1 VTSCGIRSDSVQKR
15 NRLRQISAFCGRC
28 QAREPPL
35 AFEQPILYDDV
46 VNTQEATGKEVRVQ
60 AAGKIALVTGAA
72 RRVGKIIALTLADCG
87 AHVVITYNTSE
98 AEAQATL
105 RDIEIRGVQGMALQ
119 GNITRSGDV
128 DTIVGQVIERFGRI
142 DILVNNASNY
152 YRTPFATLTE
162 AQWDDLVETNLKGT
176 FLVSKR
182 VGDEM
187 LKAGGGK
194 IINLA
199 DWAGF
204 RPYKDYIPYCV
215 AKAGVIALTTALA
228 KTLAPHIQV
237 NAVAPGP
244 VLLPEDF
251 SESLRGAIVQATPLK
266 RIGTPEDVAQTVL
279 FLVEGSDFITGAI
292 IPVDGGR
299 LIA

>member
-1 VTSCGIRSDSVQKR
+1 MIT
-15 NRLRQISAFCGRC
+15 
-28 QAREPPL
+28 PP
-35 AFEQPILYDDV
+35 AIKGM
-46 VNTQEATGKEVRVQ
+46 TRKEVGVQ

-72 RRVGKIIALTLADCG
+72 RRVGKAIALALADRG
-87 AHVVITYNTSE
+87 AHVVITYNTSGVE
-98 AEAQATL
+98 ALATL
-105 RDIEIRGVQGMALQ
+105 QEIEARGVQGMALQ
-119 GNITRSGDV
+119 GNIMHSGDV
-128 DTIVGQVIERFGRI
+128 DILVREVINRFDRI

-152 YRTPFATLTE
+152 YKTPFETLNE
-162 AQWDDLVETNLKGT
+162 EQWDDLVGTNLKGT
-176 FLVSKR
+176 FLMSKR

-187 LKAGGGK
+187 LKVGLGK

-215 AKAGVIALTTALA
+215 AKAGVIALTKALA

-244 VLLPEDF
+244 VMLPEDF
-251 SESLRGAIVQATPLK
+251 SDNLRQAVVRATPLK
-266 RIGTPEDVAQTVL
+266 RIGTPEDIARTVV

>member
-1 VTSCGIRSDSVQKR
+1 MGIDAVYNHRR
-15 NRLRQISAFCGRC
+15 ERGASALCPEGS
-28 QAREPPL
+28 ASL
-35 AFEQPILYDDV
+35 AFRYRIVYH
-46 VNTQEATGKEVRVQ
+46 EATSQNRALRKEVRVQ
-60 AAGKIALVTGAA
+60 AAGKVALVTGAA
-72 RRVGKIIALTLADCG
+72 RRVGKTIALALADRG
-87 AHVVITYNTSE
+87 AHVVITYNSS
-98 AEAQATL
+98 AVEAQATL
-105 RDIEIRGVQGMALQ
+105 AEIEALGVQGMALQ
-119 GNITRSGDV
+119 GNITRHNDV
-128 DTIVGQVIERFGRI
+128 DVFVQRAIARFGRI

-152 YRTPFATLTE
+152 YQTPFDTLTE
-162 AQWDDLVETNLKGT
+162 AQWDDLVGTNLKGT

-187 LKAGGGK
+187 LKAGSGK

-204 RPYKDYIPYCV
+204 RPYKDYLPYCV
-215 AKAGVIALTTALA
+215 AKAGVIALTKALA

-244 VLLPEDF
+244 VMLPEEF
-251 SESLRGAIVQATPLK
+251 SDSQRQAIIRATPLK
-266 RIGTPEDVAQTVL
+266 RIGSPRDVAQTVV
-279 FLVEGSDFITGAI
+279 FLVEGSDFLTGAI

>member
-1 VTSCGIRSDSVQKR
+1 MMSSTRT
-15 NRLRQISAFCGRC
+15 A
-28 QAREPPL
+28 PL
-35 AFEQPILYDDV
+35 AFGQPIVYDDAASD
-46 VNTQEATGKEVRVQ
+46 QETTGKEVRVQ
-60 AAGKIALVTGAA
+60 AGGKIALVTGAA
-72 RRVGKIIALTLADCG
+72 KRVGKAIALALADRG
-87 AHVVITYNTSE
+87 AHVVITYNTSA
-98 AEAQATL
+98 AEALVTL
-105 RDIEIRGVQGMALQ
+105 REIEARGVQGMALK
-119 GNITRSGDV
+119 GNITRRGDV
-128 DTIVGQVIERFGRI
+128 DSMVRQVIERFGRI

-152 YRTPFATLTE
+152 YKTPFETLTE
-162 AQWDDLVETNLKGT
+162 EQWDDLVGTNLKGT

-182 VGDEM
+182 VGDAM
-187 LKAGGGK
+187 LKTGVGK

-204 RPYKDYIPYCV
+204 RPYKDYLPYCV
-215 AKAGVIALTTALA
+215 AKAGVIALTMALA

-244 VLLPEDF
+244 VLLPEGF
-251 SESLRGAIVQATPLK
+251 SERLREAIVQATPLK
-266 RIGTPEDVAQTVL
+266 RIGTPDDVAQTVV

>member
-1 VTSCGIRSDSVQKR
+1 
-15 NRLRQISAFCGRC
+15 
-28 QAREPPL
+28 
-35 AFEQPILYDDV
+35 
-46 VNTQEATGKEVRVQ
+46 
-60 AAGKIALVTGAA
+60 
-72 RRVGKIIALTLADCG
+72 
-87 AHVVITYNTSE
+87 
-98 AEAQATL
+98 
-105 RDIEIRGVQGMALQ
+105 MALK
-119 GNITRSGDV
+119 GNITRSDDV
-128 DTIVGQVIERFGRI
+128 EAIVNQVLTHFGCV

-152 YRTPFATLTE
+152 YKTPFDTLTE
-162 AQWDDLVETNLKGT
+162 EQWDDLLGTNLKGT

-182 VGDEM
+182 VGHEM
-187 LKAGGGK
+187 LKTGTGK

-237 NAVAPGP
+237 NAVAPGA
-244 VLLPEDF
+244 VLLPEDC
-251 SESLRGAIVQATPLK
+251 SDSLRQAIVQATPLK
-266 RIGTPEDVAQTVL
+266 RLGTPGDIAQTVV
-279 FLVEGSDFITGAI
+279 FLVEGSDFITGVT

>member
-1 VTSCGIRSDSVQKR
+1 MLGRR
-15 NRLRQISAFCGRC
+15 RQ
-28 QAREPPL
+28 ELLL
-35 AFEQPILYDDV
+35 AFMHSFVYDDAANSPAMTV
-46 VNTQEATGKEVRVQ
+46 KEVCVQ
-60 AAGKIALVTGAA
+60 AVGKIALVTGAA
-72 RRVGKIIALTLADCG
+72 RRVGKAIALALADRG
-87 AHVVITYNTSE
+87 AHVVITYNTSG
-98 AEAQATL
+98 AEALATL
-105 RDIEIRGVQGMALQ
+105 REIEARGVQGLAVQ
-119 GNITRSGDV
+119 GNITRSSDV
-128 DTIVGQVIERFGRI
+128 DTIVLQAIERFGRI

-152 YRTPFATLTE
+152 YKTPFDTLTE
-162 AQWDDLVETNLKGT
+162 EQWDDLVGTNLKGT

-187 LKAGGGK
+187 LRAGAGK

-204 RPYKDYIPYCV
+204 RPYKDYLPYCV

-244 VLLPEDF
+244 VMLPEGF
-251 SESLRGAIVQATPLK
+251 SDHLREAIVRATPLK
-266 RIGTPEDVAQTVL
+266 RIGAPSDIAQTVV
-279 FLVEGSDFITGAI
+279 FLVEGSDFITGAV

>member
-1 VTSCGIRSDSVQKR
+1 MMDAASY
-15 NRLRQISAFCGRC
+15 GR
-28 QAREPPL
+28 
-35 AFEQPILYDDV
+35 
-46 VNTQEATGKEVRVQ
+46 TTGKEVGVQ

-72 RRVGKIIALTLADCG
+72 RRVGKAIALTLADRG
-87 AHVVITYNTSE
+87 AHVIITYNNSG
-98 AEAQATL
+98 AEAIATL
-105 RDIEIRGVQGMALQ
+105 REIEARGVQGMALQ
-119 GNITRSGDV
+119 GNITRNSDV
-128 DTIVGQVIERFGRI
+128 NAIVHQVIERFGRI
-142 DILVNNASNY
+142 DVLVNNASNY
-152 YRTPFATLTE
+152 YQTPFETLTE
-162 AQWDDLVETNLKGT
+162 EQWDDLVGTNLKGT

-187 LKAGGGK
+187 LKVGSGK

-215 AKAGVIALTTALA
+215 AKAGVIALTQALA
-228 KTLAPHIQV
+228 KALAPHIQV
-237 NAVAPGP
+237 NAIAPGP

-251 SESLRGAIVQATPLK
+251 SDNLREAIVRATPLK
-266 RIGTPEDVAQTVL
+266 RIGSPTDIAQTVV

>member
-1 VTSCGIRSDSVQKR
+1 M
-15 NRLRQISAFCGRC
+15 
-28 QAREPPL
+28 
-35 AFEQPILYDDV
+35 YDNAAND
-46 VNTQEATGKEVRVQ
+46 QETTGKEVRVQ

-72 RRVGKIIALTLADCG
+72 RRVGKAIALALADRG
-87 AHVVITYNTSE
+87 AHVVITYNTSRDE
-98 AEAQATL
+98 ALATL
-105 RDIEIRGVQGMALQ
+105 GEIEARGVQGLALQ
-119 GNITRSGDV
+119 ANITRRGDV
-128 DTIVGQVIERFGRI
+128 DAVVRQVLERFGRI

-152 YRTPFATLTE
+152 YKTPFETLSE
-162 AQWDDLVETNLKGT
+162 EQWDDLLGTNLKGT

-187 LKAGGGK
+187 LKAGAGK

-204 RPYKDYIPYCV
+204 RPYKDYLPYCV

-228 KTLAPHIQV
+228 KTLAPQIQV

-251 SESLRGAIVQATPLK
+251 SDSLRQAVVRATPLK
-266 RIGTPEDVAQTVL
+266 RIGAPSDIAQTVV

>member
-1 VTSCGIRSDSVQKR
+1 
-15 NRLRQISAFCGRC
+15 
-28 QAREPPL
+28 
-35 AFEQPILYDDV
+35 
-46 VNTQEATGKEVRVQ
+46 VQ
-60 AAGKIALVTGAA
+60 AADKIAFVTGAA
-72 RRVGKIIALTLADCG
+72 RRVGKAIALALADRG
-87 AHVVITYNTSE
+87 AHVVITYNTS
-98 AEAQATL
+98 ATEAQATL
-105 RDIEIRGVQGMALQ
+105 REITARGVQGMALQ
-119 GNITRSGDV
+119 GNITRRDEV
-128 DTIVGQVIERFGRI
+128 NAVVQHVIARFGRI

-152 YRTPFATLTE
+152 YKTPFDTLTE
-162 AQWDDLVETNLKGT
+162 VQWDDLVGTNLKGT

-187 LKAGGGK
+187 LKAGAGK

-204 RPYKDYIPYCV
+204 RPYKDYLPYCV
-215 AKAGVIALTTALA
+215 AKAGVIALTKALA
-228 KTLAPHIQV
+228 KTLAPQIQV

-244 VLLPEDF
+244 VMLPEDF
-251 SESLRGAIVQATPLK
+251 NDSQREAVVRATPLK
-266 RIGTPEDVAQTVL
+266 RIGSSSDIAQTVL

>member
-1 VTSCGIRSDSVQKR
+1 MV
-15 NRLRQISAFCGRC
+15 
-28 QAREPPL
+28 
-35 AFEQPILYDDV
+35 YDAT
-46 VNTQEATGKEVRVQ
+46 NTQETTGKEVRVQ
-60 AAGKIALVTGAA
+60 AGGKIALVTGAA
-72 RRVGKIIALTLADCG
+72 RRVGKAIALTLANRG

-98 AEAQATL
+98 AEALATL
-105 RDIEIRGVQGMALQ
+105 GEIEARGVQGMALK
-119 GNITRSGDV
+119 GNITRRGDV
-128 DTIVGQVIERFGRI
+128 DGIVRQVIERFGRI

-152 YRTPFATLTE
+152 YQTPFDTLTE
-162 AQWDDLVETNLKGT
+162 AQWDDLVGTNLKGT

-187 LKAGGGK
+187 LKAGSGK

-215 AKAGVIALTTALA
+215 AKAGVIALTKALA

-244 VLLPEDF
+244 VMPSEDF
-251 SESLRGAIVQATPLK
+251 SDSQRQAIIRATPLK
-266 RIGTPEDVAQTVL
+266 RIGSPRDVAQTVV
-279 FLVEGSDFITGAI
+279 FLVEGSDFLTGAI

>member
-1 VTSCGIRSDSVQKR
+1 M
-15 NRLRQISAFCGRC
+15 
-28 QAREPPL
+28 
-35 AFEQPILYDDV
+35 YDEV
-46 VNTQEATGKEVRVQ
+46 VNDQEITGKGVRVQ
-60 AAGKIALVTGAA
+60 AVGKIALVTGAA
-72 RRVGKIIALTLADCG
+72 RRVGKAIALALAERG
-87 AHVVITYNTSE
+87 THVVITYHRSG

-105 RDIEIRGVQGMALQ
+105 REIEARGVQGLALQ
-119 GNITRSGDV
+119 GNITHNSDV
-128 DTIVGQVIERFGRI
+128 DGIVRQVIARFGRI

-152 YRTPFATLTE
+152 YKTPFETLTE
-162 AQWDDLVETNLKGT
+162 EQWDDLVGTNLKGT

-187 LKAGGGK
+187 LKSGAGK

-204 RPYKDYIPYCV
+204 RPYRDYIPYCV
-215 AKAGVIALTTALA
+215 AKAGVIALTSALA

-251 SESLRGAIVQATPLK
+251 SERLRESIVQATPLK
-266 RIGTPEDVAQTVL
+266 RIGTPDDVAQTVV

>member
-1 VTSCGIRSDSVQKR
+1 M
-15 NRLRQISAFCGRC
+15 
-28 QAREPPL
+28 
-35 AFEQPILYDDV
+35 YDNAAND
-46 VNTQEATGKEVRVQ
+46 QETTGKEVRVQ
-60 AAGKIALVTGAA
+60 AGGRIALVTGAA
-72 RRVGKIIALTLADCG
+72 RRVGKAIALALADRG
-87 AHVVITYNTSE
+87 AHVVITYNTSGDE
-98 AEAQATL
+98 ALATL
-105 RDIEIRGVQGMALQ
+105 GEIEARGVQGLALQ
-119 GNITRSGDV
+119 ANITRRGDV
-128 DTIVGQVIERFGRI
+128 DAVVRQVLERFGRI

-152 YRTPFATLTE
+152 YKTPFETLSE
-162 AQWDDLVETNLKGT
+162 EQWDDLLGTNLKGT

-187 LKAGGGK
+187 LKTGAGK

-204 RPYKDYIPYCV
+204 RPYKDYLPYCV

-228 KTLAPHIQV
+228 KTLAPQIQV

-251 SESLRGAIVQATPLK
+251 SDSLRQAVVRATPLK
-266 RIGTPEDVAQTVL
+266 RIGAPSDIAQTVV

>member
-1 VTSCGIRSDSVQKR
+1 VTPHGFWT
-15 NRLRQISAFCGRC
+15 LL
-28 QAREPPL
+28 PL
-35 AFEQPILYDDV
+35 AFVHLIMYDNAAND
-46 VNTQEATGKEVRVQ
+46 QETTGKEVHVQ
-60 AAGKIALVTGAA
+60 AGGKVALVTGAA
-72 RRVGKIIALTLADCG
+72 RRVGKAIALALADRG
-87 AHVVITYNTSE
+87 AHVVITYNSSG
-98 AEAQATL
+98 AEALATL
-105 RDIEIRGVQGMALQ
+105 GEIEARGVQGLALQ
-119 GNITRSGDV
+119 GNITHSGDV
-128 DTIVGQVIERFGRI
+128 DAIVRRVIERFGRI

-152 YRTPFATLTE
+152 YKTPFETLTE
-162 AQWDDLVETNLKGT
+162 EQWDDLVGTNLKGT

-187 LKAGGGK
+187 LKTGAGK

-204 RPYKDYIPYCV
+204 RPYKDYLPYCV

-251 SESLRGAIVQATPLK
+251 SDTLRQAVVQATPLK
-266 RIGTPEDVAQTVL
+266 RIGTPNDIAQTVV
-279 FLVEGSDFITGAI
+279 FLVEGSDFITGAT

>member
-1 VTSCGIRSDSVQKR
+1 M
-15 NRLRQISAFCGRC
+15 
-28 QAREPPL
+28 
-35 AFEQPILYDDV
+35 
-46 VNTQEATGKEVRVQ
+46 Q

-72 RRVGKIIALTLADCG
+72 RRVGKAIALALADRG
-87 AHVVITYNTSE
+87 AHVVITYNTSGVE
-98 AEAQATL
+98 ALATL
-105 RDIEIRGVQGMALQ
+105 QEIEARGVQGMALQ

-128 DTIVGQVIERFGRI
+128 DVIVEEVIKRFDRI

-152 YRTPFATLTE
+152 YKTPFETLNE
-162 AQWDDLVETNLKGT
+162 GQWDDLVGTNLKGT

-187 LKAGGGK
+187 LKAGLGK

-199 DWAGF
+199 DWAGL

-215 AKAGVIALTTALA
+215 AKAGVIALTKALA

-244 VLLPEDF
+244 VMLPEDF
-251 SESLRGAIVQATPLK
+251 SDNLRQAVVRATPLK
-266 RIGTPEDVAQTVL
+266 RIGTPEDIARTVL

>member
-1 VTSCGIRSDSVQKR
+1 
-15 NRLRQISAFCGRC
+15 
-28 QAREPPL
+28 
-35 AFEQPILYDDV
+35 
-46 VNTQEATGKEVRVQ
+46 
-60 AAGKIALVTGAA
+60 
-72 RRVGKIIALTLADCG
+72 
-87 AHVVITYNTSE
+87 
-98 AEAQATL
+98 
-105 RDIEIRGVQGMALQ
+105 LQ

-128 DTIVGQVIERFGRI
+128 EAIVRQAVERFGRI

-152 YRTPFATLTE
+152 YKTPFETLTE
-162 AQWDDLVETNLKGT
+162 AQWDDLVGTNLKGT
-176 FLVSKR
+176 FLVCKR

-187 LKAGGGK
+187 LRMGAGK

-204 RPYKDYIPYCV
+204 RPYKDYLPYCV

-228 KTLAPHIQV
+228 KTLAPQIQV

-251 SESLRGAIVQATPLK
+251 SETLRQAVIQATPLK
-266 RIGTPEDVAQTVL
+266 RLGKPEDIAQTIV

>member
-1 VTSCGIRSDSVQKR
+1 MYDRVAD
-15 NRLRQISAFCGRC
+15 
-28 QAREPPL
+28 
-35 AFEQPILYDDV
+35 EQGTIG
-46 VNTQEATGKEVRVQ
+46 EEVLVQ

-72 RRVGKIIALTLADCG
+72 RRVGKAIALALADRG
-87 AHVVITYNTSE
+87 AHVVITYHTSE
-98 AEAQATL
+98 AEARATL
-105 RDIEIRGVQGMALQ
+105 GEITARGVQGLALM
-119 GNITRSGDV
+119 GNITRSSDV
-128 DTIVGQVIERFGRI
+128 DAIVRQVIERFGRI

-152 YRTPFATLTE
+152 YKTPFETLTE
-162 AQWDDLVETNLKGT
+162 EEWDDLVGTNLKGT

-187 LKAGGGK
+187 LKTAAGK

-251 SESLRGAIVQATPLK
+251 SDSVRQAIVQATPLK
-266 RIGTPEDVAQTVL
+266 RIGTPDDIAQTVV
-279 FLVEGSDFITGAI
+279 FLVEGSDFITGAT

>member
-1 VTSCGIRSDSVQKR
+1 MYDKLADVQEG
-15 NRLRQISAFCGRC
+15 N
-28 QAREPPL
+28 
-35 AFEQPILYDDV
+35 
-46 VNTQEATGKEVRVQ
+46 GKEVHVR

-72 RRVGKIIALTLADCG
+72 RRVGKAIALALADRG
-87 AHVVITYNTSE
+87 AHVVITYNSSG
-98 AEAQATL
+98 AEALATL
-105 RDIEIRGVQGMALQ
+105 GEIEARGVQGLALQ

-128 DTIVGQVIERFGRI
+128 DGIVRQVIERFGRI

-152 YRTPFATLTE
+152 YKTPFATLTE
-162 AQWDDLVETNLKGT
+162 EQWDDLVGTNLKGT
-176 FLVSKR
+176 FLVCKR

-187 LKAGGGK
+187 LKTGAGK
-194 IINLA
+194 ITNLA

-228 KTLAPHIQV
+228 KTLAPQIQV

-251 SESLRGAIVQATPLK
+251 SDALRQAVVLATPLQ
-266 RIGTPEDVAQTVL
+266 RIGTPDDIAQAVV
-279 FLVEGSDFITGAI
+279 FLVEGSDFITGAV

>member
-1 VTSCGIRSDSVQKR
+1 VIPTR
-15 NRLRQISAFCGRC
+15 ISGTAS
-28 QAREPPL
+28 L
-35 AFEQPILYDDV
+35 AFVHLIMYDNPADD
-46 VNTQEATGKEVRVQ
+46 QETSRKEVHVQ
-60 AAGKIALVTGAA
+60 AGGKIALVTGAA
-72 RRVGKIIALTLADCG
+72 RRVGKAIALALADRG
-87 AHVVITYNTSE
+87 AHVVITYNSSG
-98 AEAQATL
+98 AEALATL
-105 RDIEIRGVQGMALQ
+105 GEIEARGVQGLALQ

-128 DTIVGQVIERFGRI
+128 DSMVRQVMERFGRI

-152 YRTPFATLTE
+152 YKTPFKTLTE
-162 AQWDDLVETNLKGT
+162 EQWDDLVGTNLKGT
-176 FLVSKR
+176 FLVCKR

-187 LKAGGGK
+187 LKTGAGK

-204 RPYKDYIPYCV
+204 RPYKDYLPYCV

-228 KTLAPHIQV
+228 KTLAPQIQV

-251 SESLRGAIVQATPLK
+251 SDTLRQAVVQATPLK
-266 RIGTPEDVAQTVL
+266 RIGTPIDIAQTVV
-279 FLVEGSDFITGAI
+279 FLVEGSDFITGAT

>member
-1 VTSCGIRSDSVQKR
+1 MQLIM
-15 NRLRQISAFCGRC
+15 
-28 QAREPPL
+28 
-35 AFEQPILYDDV
+35 YDNPAEDQ
-46 VNTQEATGKEVRVQ
+46 TTTGKEDPVQ
-60 AAGKIALVTGAA
+60 AGGKIAVVTGAA
-72 RRVGKIIALTLADCG
+72 RRVGRAIALALAERG
-87 AHVVITYNTSE
+87 AHVVITYNTSR
-98 AEAQATL
+98 AEAFATL
-105 RDIEIRGVQGMALQ
+105 GEIEARGVHGLALQ
-119 GNITRSGDV
+119 GDITRSGDV
-128 DTIVGQVIERFGRI
+128 DAIVRQVIQRFGRI

-152 YRTPFATLTE
+152 YKTPFETLTE
-162 AQWDDLVETNLKGT
+162 EQWDDLVGTNLKGT

-182 VGDEM
+182 VGDVM
-187 LKAGGGK
+187 LKAGAGK

-199 DWAGF
+199 DWAGV

-228 KTLAPHIQV
+228 KTLAPQIQV

-251 SESLRGAIVQATPLK
+251 SDALRQAVVQATPLK
-266 RIGTPEDVAQTVL
+266 RIGTPDDIAQTVV

>member
-1 VTSCGIRSDSVQKR
+1 M
-15 NRLRQISAFCGRC
+15 
-28 QAREPPL
+28 
-35 AFEQPILYDDV
+35 YDNAAND
-46 VNTQEATGKEVRVQ
+46 QETAGKEVRVQ
-60 AAGKIALVTGAA
+60 AGGKIALVTGAA
-72 RRVGKIIALTLADCG
+72 RRVGKAIALALADRG
-87 AHVVITYNTSE
+87 AHVVITYNTSGDE
-98 AEAQATL
+98 ALATL
-105 RDIEIRGVQGMALQ
+105 GEIEARGVQGLALQ
-119 GNITRSGDV
+119 ANITRRGDV
-128 DTIVGQVIERFGRI
+128 DAVVRQVLERFGRI

-152 YRTPFATLTE
+152 YKTPFETLSE
-162 AQWDDLVETNLKGT
+162 EQWDDLVGTNLKGT

-187 LKAGGGK
+187 LKTGAGK

-204 RPYKDYIPYCV
+204 RPYKDYLPYCV

-228 KTLAPHIQV
+228 KTLAPQIQV

-251 SESLRGAIVQATPLK
+251 SDSLRQAVVRATPLK
-266 RIGTPEDVAQTVL
+266 RIGAPSDIAQTVV

>member
-1 VTSCGIRSDSVQKR
+1 LTPEGFWALQLLAFVGSIMYDSV
-15 NRLRQISAFCGRC
+15 AD
-28 QAREPPL
+28 
-35 AFEQPILYDDV
+35 EQGMI
-46 VNTQEATGKEVRVQ
+46 GKEVRVQ

-72 RRVGKIIALTLADCG
+72 RRVGRAIALALADRG
-87 AHVVITYNTSE
+87 AHVAITYHTSE
-98 AEAQATL
+98 AEALATL
-105 RDIEIRGVQGMALQ
+105 AEIEARGVQGLALM
-119 GNITRSGDV
+119 GNITRSSDV
-128 DTIVGQVIERFGRI
+128 DAMVRQVIERFGRI

-152 YRTPFATLTE
+152 YKTPFETLTE
-162 AQWDDLVETNLKGT
+162 AQWDDLVGTNLKGT

-187 LKAGGGK
+187 LKTAAGK

-204 RPYKDYIPYCV
+204 RPYKDYLPYCV
-215 AKAGVIALTTALA
+215 AKAGVIALTAALA

-251 SESLRGAIVQATPLK
+251 SASLRQSIVQATPLK
-266 RIGTPEDVAQTVL
+266 RIGTPDDIAQTVV